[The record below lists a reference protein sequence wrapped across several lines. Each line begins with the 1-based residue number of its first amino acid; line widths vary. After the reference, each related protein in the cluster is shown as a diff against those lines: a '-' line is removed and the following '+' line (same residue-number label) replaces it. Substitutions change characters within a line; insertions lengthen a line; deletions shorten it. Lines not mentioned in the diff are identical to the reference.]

1 MGPKLS
7 VSVRVAGREERS
19 VFAREV
25 FEREVFEREVL
36 AMSTSIPP
44 REMPRGLIM
53 CLYIGSLAACDGRQS
68 DLDHFLRKR
77 SNRTTSAPPWFGAAG
92 SSAPSAGSVAGVG
105 TATADGAG
113 AAGNVSAET
122 SATSEVSNWRP
133 NFTDGSRKLLMAL
146 NGTTSRSGMPPK
158 DRPTSKRSS
167 STVRSQNWCCRM
179 IVISSGYW
187 ASSRDDNFTPSAF
200 DTKVMKK

>member
-1 MGPKLS
+1 
-7 VSVRVAGREERS
+7 
-19 VFAREV
+19 
-25 FEREVFEREVL
+25 
-36 AMSTSIPP
+36 MSTSIPP
-44 REMPRGLIM
+44 HEMPRGLFM
-53 CLYIGSLAACDGRQS
+53 CLYIGSLAARDGRRP

-92 SSAPSAGSVAGVG
+92 SSVPSAGSVAGG

-113 AAGNVSAET
+113 AGGKVSGGKSGASGGAERG
-122 SATSEVSNWRP
+122 AK
-133 NFTDGSRKLLMAL
+133 FTDGARELLMAL
-146 NGTTSRSGMPPK
+146 NGTISRSGMPPK

-187 ASSRDDNFTPSAF
+187 ASSRDDNLTPSAF